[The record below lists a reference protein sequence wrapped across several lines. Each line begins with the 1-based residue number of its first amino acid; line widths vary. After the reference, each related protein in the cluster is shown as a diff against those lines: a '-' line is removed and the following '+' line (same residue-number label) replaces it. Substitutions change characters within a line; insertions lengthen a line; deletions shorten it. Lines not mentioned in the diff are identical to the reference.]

1 MNTSTKMIGVGAA
14 LVVTLTGCGLKEGI
28 DENAN
33 GHVKAVGYASGAEGK
48 TDQDARL
55 PGWVPDQAKAVTEV
69 IRTTGSER
77 ILRFTT
83 ASPPPTCVLGAPAKT
98 AATLT
103 ADWWPRGAE
112 GKTDRICDQDW
123 HVFAAD
129 GAVFAF
135 KPETVEQRS
144 GQ

>member
-33 GHVKAVGYASGAEGK
+33 GHVKTVGFASGAEGK
-48 TDQDARL
+48 NDRDTRL
-55 PGWVPDQAKAVTEV
+55 PGWVPDQAQAVTEV

-77 ILRFTT
+77 LLKFTT
-83 ASPPPTCVLGAPAKT
+83 AALPATCVLGAPTKT

-112 GKTDRICDQDW
+112 TKADRICDQDW

-129 GAVFAF
+129 GAVFAY
-135 KPETVEQRS
+135 KPETVEQKP
-144 GQ
+144 

>member
-33 GHVKAVGYASGAEGK
+33 GHVKTVGYDSGADGK
-48 TDQDARL
+48 KNQDARL
-55 PGWVPDQAKAVTEV
+55 PGWVPDQAKGVTEV

-77 ILRFTT
+77 LLKFTT
-83 ASPPPTCVLGAPAKT
+83 AALPPTCVLGAPTKT

-103 ADWWPRGAE
+103 ADWWPHGAE
-112 GKTDRICDQDW
+112 TRTDRICEDW

-129 GAVFAF
+129 GAVFAY
-135 KPETVEQRS
+135 KPETIEQKL
-144 GQ
+144 